1 MQTYIIKRVL
11 LMIPTFFSISLI
23 IFLILNLA
31 PGKPGGELL
40 SAEGESGDGG
50 GAKRQAYLIFK
61 QQFNLD
67 KPIILNTRFSLGKEE
82 IEKYLKQILNEDK
95 KTPSKYI
102 IKAQDTVEDYG
113 QYAVPHLI
121 KIIEETQNPKL
132 RYIAVMYLSQNAR
145 RRIIN
150 PYATDIDE
158 KTKILNRE
166 IDSENLYLSTLTFTP
181 DAGEEEQKKIVN
193 KWKEW
198 YGKNKNRYEYSF
210 GKKLNIFFLDTRF
223 ARYWWNLIHLDFGVS
238 HVDKQPV
245 IKTILS
251 KLKYSLSLS
260 VSAVFIAYIIS
271 IPLGIF
277 AAVKQNTVYDRTISV
292 VLFLLY
298 SLPSFFVATMLL
310 TYFSQGG
317 GYIQLFPTGGFI
329 SREASQM
336 TTLEQIKDVIWHL
349 ILPIVCMTYASF
361 ASLSRYARAGLLEV
375 IRSDY
380 IRTARAK
387 GLSEFVVIG
396 KHAVRNGMIPIVT
409 LLGTLLPVVIS
420 GSVIIEYIFGIPGMG
435 TLTINAIFNR
445 DYNTIMGVQLIS
457 ATLLL
462 VGLLISDITYSL
474 VDPRISFK

>member
-1 MQTYIIKRVL
+1 
-11 LMIPTFFSISLI
+11 MIPTFFSISLI

-31 PGKPGGELL
+31 PGKPGGELV
-40 SAEGESGDGG
+40 SSEGESGEGG
-50 GAKRQAYLIFK
+50 SKRQAYLIFK

-67 KPIILNTRFSLGKEE
+67 KPIILNTRFSLSKSE
-82 IEKYLKQILNEDK
+82 IETDLTYVLNEDK

-102 IKAQDTVEDYG
+102 IKAQDTLEDYG

-121 KIIEETQNPKL
+121 KIMEETQNPRM
-132 RYIAVMYLSQNAR
+132 RYIAVMYLSQNAQ

-150 PYATDIDE
+150 PYATEIDE
-158 KTKILNRE
+158 KTKALNRE
-166 IDSENLYLSTLTFTP
+166 IDAENLYLSGLTFSS
-181 DAGEEEQKKIVN
+181 DAGEEEQKAIIN
-193 KWKEW
+193 RWKEW
-198 YGKNKNRYEYSF
+198 YEKNKSRYEYSF
-210 GKKLNIFFLDTRF
+210 AQKLNIFFLDTRF

-260 VSAVFIAYIIS
+260 VSSVFIAYIIS

-277 AAVKQNTVYDRTISV
+277 AAVRQNTVYDRTISV